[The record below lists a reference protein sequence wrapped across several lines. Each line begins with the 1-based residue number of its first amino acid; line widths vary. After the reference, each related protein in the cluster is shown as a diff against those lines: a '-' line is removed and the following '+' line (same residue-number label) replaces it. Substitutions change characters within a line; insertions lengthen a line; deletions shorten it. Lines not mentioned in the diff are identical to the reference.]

1 MLYVTRVQAGRTA
14 VIAALACLAA
24 PATAVAEP
32 QLPSS
37 DPFYAP
43 PANFA
48 ATAPGT
54 VLSTRSITFVLR
66 GAMVPARATQV
77 LYRTSDQLLAPAA
90 TVATVL
96 VPEAPNGNVVSYQEA
111 YDDLG
116 GSCDP
121 SYTLQGG
128 NSGETVP
135 TVEHGVISSLLA
147 AGDTVVDSDYEG
159 ENLAYGA
166 GQQSGYQTLDGI
178 RAAENLLNLNPAT
191 TKVGMTGYSGGS
203 IASEYAAELAPSY
216 APELDLV
223 GTAIGGIPAD
233 FAHNLLYIN
242 GSASYSDV
250 MPAIFVGLSRGF
262 HLNLKKYLS
271 PLGKQL
277 TKQDGDKCIASYLGA
292 RPGLKYQELLKPR
305 YQNPLAIPTFV
316 RILNRLTMSYSG
328 TPKQPLYMAVGNS
341 DGTGDTVMIA
351 ADVEGL
357 AHIYCQR
364 GASVEFQE
372 YQHMAHGEA
381 GAHFFPIATEWLTQR
396 FNGVPAS
403 DGCGSIG
410 PGNSLALLPTHKKHR

>member
-1 MLYVTRVQAGRTA
+1 MA
-14 VIAALACLAA
+14 VIGALVCLAA
-24 PATAVAEP
+24 PAAAWAEA

-43 PANFA
+43 PEAFTTA
-48 ATAPGT
+48 APGT
-54 VLSTRSITFVLR
+54 VLRTRSISFVDQ
-66 GAMVPARATQV
+66 GVTVPVSATQV
-77 LYRTSDQLLAPAA
+77 LYRTSDQLLAPAV

-96 VPEAPNGNVVSYQEA
+96 EPQVATGKIVSYQEA

-128 NSGETVP
+128 NSGDNVATL
-135 TVEHGVISSLLA
+135 EHGVIASLLA

-178 RAAENLLNLNPAT
+178 RAAENLLALNRAT
-191 TKVGMTGYSGGS
+191 TPVGIIGYSGGS
-203 IASEYAAELAPSY
+203 IASEYAAELAPGY

-223 GTAIGGIPAD
+223 GTAIGGVPPD

-242 GSASYSDV
+242 GSPSYSDV
-250 MPAIFVGLSRGF
+250 IPAILVGLARGF
-262 HLNLKKYLS
+262 HIKINRYLS

-277 TKQDGDKCIASYLGA
+277 TAEDSDKCIASYLGT
-292 RPGLKYQELLKPR
+292 RPGLRYQELLKPE
-305 YQNPLAIPTFV
+305 YEDIFSVPKFV
-316 RILNRLTMSYSG
+316 RILNRVTMSYSG
-328 TPKQPLYMAVGNS
+328 TPKQPLYMGVGNA
-341 DGTGDTVMIA
+341 DGIGDEVMVA

-364 GASVEFQE
+364 GLSVEFQE
-372 YQHMAHGEA
+372 YAH
-381 GAHFFPIATEWLTQR
+381 AHHLEGGLEFFPIATEWLTER
-396 FNGVPAS
+396 LAGVPAPN
-403 DGCGSIG
+403 GCRSIG
-410 PGNSLALLPTHKKHR
+410 PGNSLALLPVPKRKKG